1 MKVKTLTKAPALARW
16 YLVQCK
22 SRQEDRAEENL
33 RNQHFSCYCPRHL
46 VEKMRYG
53 KRTVIQ
59 QPLFPGYLFIN
70 LCRINDNW
78 HSIRSTRGVL
88 RMVTFAD
95 QPLAVPDGII
105 EDLRARLESAEG
117 KPLFQKGEPVTIIQG
132 PFKDLDA
139 VFCKADGE
147 ERAIVLLNLLHRQQ
161 ELRVPLKAIKASG

>member
-78 HSIRSTRGVL
+78 DSIRSTRGVL
-88 RMVTFAD
+88 RMVTFAG
-95 QPLAVPDGII
+95 QPLPVPDEII
-105 EDLRARLESAEG
+105 NELRARLAIAEG
-117 KPLFQKGEPVTIIQG
+117 RPLFREGQPVTFTEE
-132 PFKDLDA
+132 PFRGLDA

-147 ERAIVLLNLLHRQQ
+147 ERAIVLLSLLHRQQ
-161 ELRVPLKAIKASG
+161 ELKVPLKALKASN